1 MPTKRQPRTKQTKTY
16 KRKRKQVVKSLA
28 HGRPGEY
35 NKKAHDVLALDF
47 MLLGLTEEELAQRFG
62 IAHLTLI
69 EWKQKYPS
77 FAKAI
82 KDGGEEADAAV
93 ARSLYE
99 RAKGYDYN
107 ESTIRTDKN
116 GVTRTVSKKSLPADI
131 RAAEIWLRNR
141 THARKRWT
149 KTVEDEEPPPPAA
162 APQITIN
169 NQVIDVSKLSDGA
182 IRELIASVKPGEPQS
197 GQAQS

>member
-1 MPTKRQPRTKQTKTY
+1 M
-16 KRKRKQVVKSLA
+16 LA
-28 HGRPGEY
+28 G
-35 NKKAHDVLALDF
+35 F
-47 MLLGLTEEELAQRFG
+47 TEEETAIHIGVSYETF
-62 IAHLTLI
+62 IN
-69 EWKQKYPS
+69 WKKEHES
-77 FAKAI
+77 FLQAIIDGGAKA
-82 KDGGEEADAAV
+82 DAEV
-93 ARSLYE
+93 AGSMFE

-107 ESTIRTDKN
+107 ETSIRTEGTGENAKII
-116 GVTRTVSKKSLPADI
+116 TTVHKKSLPADI

-141 THARKRWT
+141 SLTRKRWA